1 MSEEKKAEPNIENQK
16 GTDLAAEVTALKAQ
30 IAEMLSTKAKTEDQT
45 LLDSVRKAKEK
56 DEQDQSKVKVLESA
70 LTFTMKSPEFYK
82 QNAAILPKEVEGIFE
97 AAEKEKY
104 SNAIE
109 KADSIKAGIIQSFF
123 SVQSN
128 VDILTASQKVQLE
141 QYLTLTKNGKQEKA
155 SDFYDRIFEP
165 AFETLKRVNKAE
177 SLQKGLGSGGDD
189 AYKKKLMA
197 GSNHHYLGENK
208 NA

>member
-1 MSEEKKAEPNIENQK
+1 MSEEKKTEQNNEKPASP
-16 GTDLAAEVTALKAQ
+16 DLAVEVTALKAQ
-30 IAEMLSTKAKTEDQT
+30 IAELLAAQPKKEDPT

-56 DEQDQSKVKVLESA
+56 EENDQSKVKTLESA

-82 QNAAILPKEVEGIFE
+82 QNAAILPKEVEGIFD

-123 SVQSN
+123 SVQAN
-128 VDILTASQKVQLE
+128 VDILTGSQKVQLE
-141 QYLTLTKNGKQEKA
+141 QYLSLTKNGKQEKA

-165 AFETLKRVNKAE
+165 AFETLKRVKKAE
-177 SLQKGLGSGGDD
+177 SLQKGLGSGDDD
-189 AYKKKLMA
+189 AYKKRLMA
-197 GSNHHYLGENK
+197 GSNRHYLGENK